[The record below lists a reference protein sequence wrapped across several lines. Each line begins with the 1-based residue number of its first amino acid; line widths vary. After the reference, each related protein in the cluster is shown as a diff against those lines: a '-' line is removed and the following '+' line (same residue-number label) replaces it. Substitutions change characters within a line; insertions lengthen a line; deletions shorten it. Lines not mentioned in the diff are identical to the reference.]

1 MKNGSTIAR
10 VLKEAR
16 KQNSLSVKDV
26 VGMLEDKSLSVA
38 EKTIYGWEN
47 GQSQPNADTLLVLC
61 EIYNINDI
69 LGAFGYNDKPILQI
83 SHFEESLIRHLRQHP
98 EMLDAV
104 KKLLDMD

>member
-1 MKNGSTIAR
+1 MKNELIAK

-16 KQNSLSVKDV
+16 KQNALSVRDV
-26 VGMLEDKSLSVA
+26 VCKLEDRSVNVA

-47 GQSQPNADTLLVLC
+47 GQSEPSVDTLLILC
-61 EIYNINDI
+61 EIYNIKDI
-69 LGAFGYNDKPILQI
+69 QGTFGHKTEPSMQITDFEKKLILN
-83 SHFEESLIRHLRQHP
+83 LRKHP